1 MKRLFAVMTAV
12 LMVVGAV
19 HATGVRPP
27 HPNPGDIN
35 INNSSSASNV
45 DNSILNVDNSAN
57 QVQDVYVVTGDS
69 TSTSEGGDA
78 TAVADGGDARSDSIS
93 ASSATINTSTVSKYD
108 TRTEAP
114 TVFPPYLP
122 YWNHGGWG
130 TIKAYFSNGPNRD
143 DRVYERTFD
152 PNEPTDI
159 RQLRGVLESIPY
171 DGPIEAVGGFLNS
184 VGAVFCGVDNFHH
197 GRGFEIANALVR
209 ERRPDR
215 RPLLVFIDTNV
226 NTNLLRKAG
235 YAYVGKVS
243 IEGNVNRNWDQVYD
257 AAVAETLPW
266 NVDILLISG
275 GMKGVTVGSTAA
287 FPGVGGAY
295 SQSNYAI
302 SMFGSASS
310 GVTEGKGKA
319 TLSAEGY
326 RFSPDALNKRQI
338 PESFYRRI
346 RASVSAA
353 PVPGYGSMER
363 AHTATPG
370 PTYRRQ
376 EYSRVEMAPPAAP
389 RPSKRAIIRAS
400 AAQRPATSTT
410 KKNVTG
416 VEISRRLWE
425 VAGFDDDEMVDY
437 VIIR

>member
-1 MKRLFAVMTAV
+1 MIMKRLLAVMTAV
-12 LMVVGAV
+12 MMIAGTAL
-19 HATGVRPP
+19 ATGRPTPKP
-27 HPNPGDIN
+27 HPKPVPNDIN
-35 INNSSSASNV
+35 VINNNYSSS
-45 DNSILNVDNSAN
+45 
-57 QVQDVYVVTGDS
+57 
-69 TSTSEGGDA
+69 DA
-78 TAVADGGDARSDSIS
+78 TAVSSGGDAKSDSFS
-93 ASSATINTSTVSKYD
+93 NSNATVNTHSVSKYN

-130 TIKAYFSNGPNRD
+130 TIKAYFSNGPNKD

-152 PNEPTDI
+152 PNEPRDI

-209 ERRPDR
+209 ERRRNR

-226 NTNLLRKAG
+226 DTNLLRRAG

-275 GMKGVTVGSTAA
+275 GMKGVTVGSTGA

-295 SQSNYAI
+295 GQSNYAI
-302 SMFGSASS
+302 SMFGSASE
-310 GVTEGKGKA
+310 GITEGKGKA

-326 RFSPDALNKRQI
+326 RFSPAALNRRQI
-338 PESFYRRI
+338 PESFYQRI

-353 PVPGYGSMER
+353 PGPDYGRMGR
-363 AHTATPG
+363 AQIEAPAA
-370 PTYRRQ
+370 TYRPQ
-376 EYSRVEMAPPAAP
+376 EYSIVEMAPPAAP

-410 KKNVTG
+410 KKNVAG
-416 VEISRRLWE
+416 VEISRKLWE

>member
-1 MKRLFAVMTAV
+1 MKGINGEKTEFLLRRIVMKKLLAVMTAV
-12 LMVVGAV
+12 LMTAGTAL
-19 HATGVRPP
+19 ATGRRIPKPVPKPRPDDT
-27 HPNPGDIN
+27 NI
-35 INNSSSASNV
+35 INNNYSSSDATAIGS
-45 DNSILNVDNSAN
+45 
-57 QVQDVYVVTGDS
+57 
-69 TSTSEGGDA
+69 GGDA
-78 TAVADGGDARSDSIS
+78 KSDSFS
-93 ASSATINTSTVSKYD
+93 NSSATINTHSVSRYD
-108 TRTEAP
+108 TRTQAP

-130 TIKAYFSNGPNRD
+130 TVKAYFSNGPNRD
-143 DRVYERTFD
+143 NRVYERTFD
-152 PNEPTDI
+152 PENPTDI
-159 RQLRGVLESIPY
+159 RQLRGVLQSLPY
-171 DGPIEAVGGFLNS
+171 DGPIEAVGGFLNTI
-184 VGAVFCGVDNFHH
+184 GAVLCGIDNFHH

-215 RPLLVFIDTNV
+215 KPLLVFIDTNV
-226 NTNLLRKAG
+226 DTNLLRKAG

-243 IEGNVNRNWDQVYD
+243 IEGNVDRNWDQVYD

-275 GMKGVTVGSTAA
+275 GMKGVTVGSTSAM
-287 FPGVGGAY
+287 PGAGGAY

-302 SMFGSASS
+302 SLFGSVST
-310 GVTEGKGKA
+310 GITEGKGKA
-319 TLSAEGY
+319 TVSAEGY
-326 RFSPDALNKRQI
+326 RFSPEALNRRQI
-338 PESFYRRI
+338 PESFYQRI

-353 PVPGYGSMER
+353 PAPDYGSMGR
-363 AHTATPG
+363 AQIESPAA
-370 PTYRRQ
+370 TYRQQ
-376 EYSRVEMAPPAAP
+376 EYSIVEMAPLAPA

-410 KKNVTG
+410 RKNVTG